1 MKIVKHSHKGGNNAI
16 AVGLIKDI
24 EDGLGH
30 IKGKLCSRCA
40 PQLRADILDA
50 LRHRGWSDKVRI
62 SSNFALTLTAMNGRI
77 ALCLQTGNMARFY
90 ADLLKLQAQFL
101 DEKINAAIYIVP
113 MKDAA
118 KRMGQNMANFERMI
132 SELKNLFDRVI
143 TVPIIILGFNDR

>member
-1 MKIVKHSHKGGNNAI
+1 
-16 AVGLIKDI
+16 
-24 EDGLGH
+24 
-30 IKGKLCSRCA
+30 
-40 PQLRADILDA
+40 
-50 LRHRGWSDKVRI
+50 
-62 SSNFALTLTAMNGRI
+62 MNGRI